1 MCIAGVSSQGM
12 KRFMCHGLYEL
23 IYSMQIIAIDV
34 GMGTQDILLYDDAQH
49 IENNIKMVLPSQTRI
64 IAQRIS
70 HATGA
75 GHDIF
80 LTGTTMGGGPSGK
93 AIREH
98 IKTGLKVYARPDAA
112 LTLHDNLEKVTQM
125 GVTLVGEEESV
136 PGGAEQIEMCDVDT
150 HALGT
155 ALELFETQLPR
166 DFAVAVQDHGEAPD
180 MSNRVFRFR
189 HFRELLKQGGE
200 LERFAHLNKVPPH
213 LSRMQAVIE
222 TLKQPGNNV
231 LLMDT
236 GPAAICGALAGKS
249 GDPVAVVN
257 IGNGHTLAAVV
268 AGNRMLALFEHHT
281 RYVDAQ
287 KIDGLIRRLC
297 DGELGFDDI
306 FNDGGHGCY
315 IQQAVGFLNIE
326 SVIVTGPNRQIMED
340 SALDVEFAAPHG
352 DMMLTGC
359 FGLVEMFGKNM
370 EKTIVANDE

>member
-1 MCIAGVSSQGM
+1 
-12 KRFMCHGLYEL
+12 
-23 IYSMQIIAIDV
+23 MQIMAIDV

-49 IENNIKMVLPSQTRI
+49 IENNIKMVLPSQTQI

-75 GHDIF
+75 GRDVF
-80 LTGTTMGGGPSGK
+80 LTGITMGGGPSGK
-93 AIREH
+93 AVREH
-98 IKTGLKVYARPDAA
+98 IKAGLKVYARQDAA
-112 LTLHDNLEKVTQM
+112 LTIHDNLEKVTQM
-125 GVTLVGEEESV
+125 GVILVGGEDTV
-136 PGGAEQIEMCDVDT
+136 PKGAEHIDMCDVDT
-150 HALGT
+150 YALGT
-155 ALELFETQLPR
+155 ALGLFETQLPG

-180 MSNRVFRFR
+180 MSNRIFRFR
-189 HFRELLKQGGE
+189 HFRELLEQGGE
-200 LERFAHLNKVPPH
+200 LERFAHLNQVPPH
-213 LSRMQAVIE
+213 LSRMQAVMKS
-222 TLKQPGNNV
+222 LKQHGNNV

-236 GPAAICGALAGKS
+236 GPAAICGALAGCS
-249 GDPVAVVN
+249 GGPVAVVN

-287 KIDGLIRRLC
+287 KMDELIRRLC
-297 DGELGFDDI
+297 DGKLSFDDI

-315 IQQAVGFLNIE
+315 IRQAVGFRNIE

-359 FGLVEMFGKNM
+359 FGLVEMFRKNM
-370 EKTIVANDE
+370 QSRHD

>member
-1 MCIAGVSSQGM
+1 MCSAGVSSQGM

-23 IYSMQIIAIDV
+23 IYSMQIMAIDV

-75 GHDIF
+75 GRDIF

-93 AIREH
+93 AVREH
-98 IKTGLKVYARPDAA
+98 IRAGLKVYARPDAA
-112 LTLHDNLEKVTQM
+112 LTIHDNLEKVTQM
-125 GVTLVGEEESV
+125 GVTLVGGEDTI
-136 PGGAEQIEMCDVDT
+136 PGGAKQIEMCDVDT

-155 ALELFETQLPR
+155 ALGLFGTQLPR

-189 HFRELLKQGGE
+189 HFRELLEQGGE
-200 LERFAHLNKVPPH
+200 LERFAHLNQVPPH
-213 LSRMQAVIE
+213 LSRMQAVME

-236 GPAAICGALAGKS
+236 GPAAICGALAGSS
-249 GDPVAVVN
+249 GGPVAVVN

-281 RYVDAQ
+281 RNVDAQ
-287 KIDGLIRRLC
+287 KMDGLIRRLC

-315 IQQAVGFLNIE
+315 IRQAVGFSNIE

-340 SALDVEFAAPHG
+340 SVLDVEFAAPHG

-359 FGLVEMFGKNM
+359 FGLVEMFGKKM
-370 EKTIVANDE
+370 ENRHS

>member
-1 MCIAGVSSQGM
+1 MCCAGVSSQGM

-23 IYSMQIIAIDV
+23 IYSMQIMAIDV

-75 GHDIF
+75 GRDIF

-93 AIREH
+93 AVREH
-98 IKTGLKVYARPDAA
+98 IRAGLKVYARPDAA

-125 GVTLVGEEESV
+125 GVTLVGGEDTI
-136 PGGAEQIEMCDVDT
+136 PGGAKQIEMCDVDT

-155 ALELFETQLPR
+155 ALGLFGTQLPR

-189 HFRELLKQGGE
+189 HFRELLEQGGE
-200 LERFAHLNKVPPH
+200 LERFAHLNQVPPH
-213 LSRMQAVIE
+213 LSRMQAVME

-236 GPAAICGALAGKS
+236 GPAAICGALAGSS
-249 GDPVAVVN
+249 GGPVAVVN

-281 RYVDAQ
+281 RNVDAQ
-287 KIDGLIRRLC
+287 KMDGLIRRLC

-315 IQQAVGFLNIE
+315 IRQAVGFSNIE

-359 FGLVEMFGKNM
+359 FGLVEMFGKKM
-370 EKTIVANDE
+370 ENRHS

>member
-1 MCIAGVSSQGM
+1 
-12 KRFMCHGLYEL
+12 
-23 IYSMQIIAIDV
+23 MQIMAIDV

-49 IENNIKMVLPSQTRI
+49 IENNIKMVLPSQTQI

-75 GHDIF
+75 GRDVF
-80 LTGTTMGGGPSGK
+80 LTGITMGGGPSGK
-93 AIREH
+93 AVREH
-98 IKTGLKVYARPDAA
+98 IKAGLKVYARQDAA
-112 LTLHDNLEKVTQM
+112 LTIHDNLEKVTQM
-125 GVTLVGEEESV
+125 GVILVGGEDTV
-136 PGGAEQIEMCDVDT
+136 PKGAEHIDMCDVDT
-150 HALGT
+150 YALGT
-155 ALELFETQLPR
+155 ALGLFETQLPR

-180 MSNRVFRFR
+180 MSNRIFRFR
-189 HFRELLKQGGE
+189 HFRELLEQGGE
-200 LERFAHLNKVPPH
+200 LERFAHLNQVPPH
-213 LSRMQAVIE
+213 LSRMQAVMKS
-222 TLKQPGNNV
+222 LKQHGNNV

-236 GPAAICGALAGKS
+236 GPAAICGALAGCS
-249 GDPVAVVN
+249 GGPVAVVN

-287 KIDGLIRRLC
+287 KMDELIRRLC
-297 DGELGFDDI
+297 DGKLSFDDI

-315 IQQAVGFLNIE
+315 IRQAVGFRNIE

-359 FGLVEMFGKNM
+359 FGLVEMFRKNM
-370 EKTIVANDE
+370 QSRHD

>member
-1 MCIAGVSSQGM
+1 
-12 KRFMCHGLYEL
+12 
-23 IYSMQIIAIDV
+23 MQIIAIDV

-359 FGLVEMFGKNM
+359 FGLVEMFSKNI
-370 EKTIVANDE
+370 KSRRG

>member
-1 MCIAGVSSQGM
+1 MCCAGVSSQGM

-23 IYSMQIIAIDV
+23 IYSMQIMAIDV

-75 GHDIF
+75 GRDIF

-93 AIREH
+93 AVREH
-98 IKTGLKVYARPDAA
+98 IRAGLKVYARPDAA
-112 LTLHDNLEKVTQM
+112 LTIHDNLEKVTQM
-125 GVTLVGEEESV
+125 GVTLVGGEDTI
-136 PGGAEQIEMCDVDT
+136 PGGAKQIEMCDVDT

-155 ALELFETQLPR
+155 ALGLFGTQLPR

-189 HFRELLKQGGE
+189 HFRELLEQGGE
-200 LERFAHLNKVPPH
+200 LERFAHLNQVPPH
-213 LSRMQAVIE
+213 LSRMQAVME

-236 GPAAICGALAGKS
+236 GPAAICGALAGSS
-249 GDPVAVVN
+249 GGPVAVVN

-281 RYVDAQ
+281 RNVDAQ
-287 KIDGLIRRLC
+287 KMDGLIRRLC

-315 IQQAVGFLNIE
+315 IRQAVGFSNIE

-340 SALDVEFAAPHG
+340 SVLDVEFAAPHG

-359 FGLVEMFGKNM
+359 FGLVEMFGKKM
-370 EKTIVANDE
+370 ENRHS

>member
-1 MCIAGVSSQGM
+1 MCCAGVSSQGM

-23 IYSMQIIAIDV
+23 IYSMQIMAIDV

-75 GHDIF
+75 GRDIF

-93 AIREH
+93 AVREH
-98 IKTGLKVYARPDAA
+98 IRAGLKVYARPDAA
-112 LTLHDNLEKVTQM
+112 LTIHDNLEKVKQM
-125 GVTLVGEEESV
+125 GVTLVGGEDTI
-136 PGGAEQIEMCDVDT
+136 PRGAEQIEMCDVDT

-155 ALELFETQLPR
+155 ALGLFGTQLPR

-189 HFRELLKQGGE
+189 HFRELLEQGGE
-200 LERFAHLNKVPPH
+200 LERFAHLNQVPPH
-213 LSRMQAVIE
+213 LSRMQAVMD

-236 GPAAICGALAGKS
+236 GPAAICGALTGSS
-249 GDPVAVVN
+249 GGPVAVVN

-281 RYVDAQ
+281 RNVDAQ
-287 KIDGLIRRLC
+287 KMDGLIRRLC

-315 IQQAVGFLNIE
+315 IRQAVGFSNIE

-359 FGLVEMFGKNM
+359 FGLVEMFGKKM
-370 EKTIVANDE
+370 ENRYS

>member
-1 MCIAGVSSQGM
+1 
-12 KRFMCHGLYEL
+12 
-23 IYSMQIIAIDV
+23 MQIMAIDV

-75 GHDIF
+75 GRDIF

-93 AIREH
+93 AVREH
-98 IKTGLKVYARPDAA
+98 IRAGLKVYARPDAA
-112 LTLHDNLEKVTQM
+112 LTIHDNLKKVTQM
-125 GVTLVGEEESV
+125 GVTLVGSEETI
-136 PGGAEQIEMCDVDT
+136 PGAKQIEMCDVDT

-155 ALELFETQLPR
+155 ALGLFGTQLPR

-189 HFRELLKQGGE
+189 HFRELLEQGGE
-200 LERFAHLNKVPPH
+200 LERFAHLNQVPPH
-213 LSRMQAVIE
+213 LSRMQAVME

-236 GPAAICGALAGKS
+236 GPAAICGALAGSS
-249 GDPVAVVN
+249 GSPVVVAN

-281 RYVDAQ
+281 RNVDAQ
-287 KIDGLIRRLC
+287 KMDGLIRRLC

-315 IQQAVGFLNIE
+315 IRQAVGFLNIE

-359 FGLVEMFGKNM
+359 FGLVEMFGKKM
-370 EKTIVANDE
+370 ENRHS

>member
-1 MCIAGVSSQGM
+1 M

-23 IYSMQIIAIDV
+23 IYSMQIMAIDV

-75 GHDIF
+75 GRDIF

-93 AIREH
+93 AVREH
-98 IKTGLKVYARPDAA
+98 IRAGLKVYARPDAA

-125 GVTLVGEEESV
+125 GVTLVGGEDTI
-136 PGGAEQIEMCDVDT
+136 PGGAKQIEMCDVDT

-155 ALELFETQLPR
+155 AMGLFGTQLPR

-189 HFRELLKQGGE
+189 HFRELLEQGGE
-200 LERFAHLNKVPPH
+200 LERFAHLNQVPPH
-213 LSRMQAVIE
+213 LSRMQAVME
-222 TLKQPGNNV
+222 ALKQPGNNV

-236 GPAAICGALAGKS
+236 GPAAICGALAGSS
-249 GDPVAVVN
+249 GGPVAVVN

-281 RYVDAQ
+281 RNVDAQ
-287 KIDGLIRRLC
+287 KMDGLIRRLC

-315 IQQAVGFLNIE
+315 IRQAVGFLNIE

-359 FGLVEMFGKNM
+359 FGLVEMFGMKM
-370 EKTIVANDE
+370 ENRHS

>member
-1 MCIAGVSSQGM
+1 MCCAGVSSQGM

-23 IYSMQIIAIDV
+23 IYSMQIMAIDV

-75 GHDIF
+75 GRDIF

-93 AIREH
+93 AVREH
-98 IKTGLKVYARPDAA
+98 IRAGLKVYARPDAA
-112 LTLHDNLEKVTQM
+112 LTIHDNLEKVTQM
-125 GVTLVGEEESV
+125 GVTLVGGEDTI
-136 PGGAEQIEMCDVDT
+136 PGGAKQIEMCDVDT

-155 ALELFETQLPR
+155 ALGLFGTQLPR

-189 HFRELLKQGGE
+189 HFRELLEQGGE
-200 LERFAHLNKVPPH
+200 LERFAHLNQVPPH
-213 LSRMQAVIE
+213 LSRMQAVME

-236 GPAAICGALAGKS
+236 GPAAICGALAGSS
-249 GDPVAVVN
+249 GGPVAVVN

-281 RYVDAQ
+281 RNVDAQ
-287 KIDGLIRRLC
+287 KMDGLIRRLC

-315 IQQAVGFLNIE
+315 IRQAVGFSNIE

-359 FGLVEMFGKNM
+359 FGLVEMFGKKM
-370 EKTIVANDE
+370 ENRHS

>member
-1 MCIAGVSSQGM
+1 LCCSGVLSQGM
-12 KRFMCHGLYEL
+12 KRFMCHELYEL
-23 IYSMQIIAIDV
+23 IYSMQIMAIDV

-70 HATGA
+70 HATGE
-75 GHDIF
+75 GHDVL

-93 AIREH
+93 AVREH
-98 IKTGLKVYARPDAA
+98 IKMGLKVYARPDAA
-112 LTLHDNLEKVTQM
+112 LTLHDNLDKVMQM

-136 PGGAEQIEMCDVDT
+136 PVGTEQIKMCDVDT
-150 HALGT
+150 YALGT
-155 ALELFETQLPR
+155 ALGLFETQLPR

-189 HFRELLKQGGE
+189 HFRELLEQGGE
-200 LERFAHLNKVPPH
+200 LELFAYLNKVPPH
-213 LSRMQAVIE
+213 LSRMQAVMG
-222 TLKQPGNNV
+222 TLKQHGNNV
-231 LLMDT
+231 MLMDT
-236 GPAAICGALAGKS
+236 GPAAICGALAGS
-249 GDPVAVVN
+249 SDSPVAVVN

-287 KIDGLIRRLC
+287 KMDELIRRLC
-297 DGELGFDDI
+297 DGKLGFDDI

-315 IQQAVGFLNIE
+315 IQQTIGFRNIK

-340 SALDVEFAAPHG
+340 SVLDVEFAAPHG

-359 FGLVEMFGKNM
+359 FGLVEMFGKKI
-370 EKTIVANDE
+370 ESRHY

>member
-1 MCIAGVSSQGM
+1 MCFAGVSSQGM

-75 GHDIF
+75 GRDIF

-136 PGGAEQIEMCDVDT
+136 TGGAEQIEMCDVDT

-155 ALELFETQLPR
+155 ALGLFGSQLPR

-189 HFRELLKQGGE
+189 HFKELLKQGGE

-236 GPAAICGALAGKS
+236 GPAAICGALTGKS
-249 GDPVAVVN
+249 SGPVAVVN

-268 AGNRMLALFEHHT
+268 DGNRILALFEHHT

-287 KIDGLIRRLC
+287 KMDGLIRRLC
-297 DGELGFDDI
+297 DGKLGFDDI

-326 SVIVTGPNRQIMED
+326 SVIVTGPNRQIMEE
-340 SALDVEFAAPHG
+340 SSLDVEFAAPHG

-359 FGLVEMFGKNM
+359 FGLVEMFGKKM
-370 EKTIVANDE
+370 ERTIVANDE

>member
-1 MCIAGVSSQGM
+1 LCCAGVSSQGM

-23 IYSMQIIAIDV
+23 TYSMQIMAIDV

-75 GHDIF
+75 GRDIF

-93 AIREH
+93 AVREH
-98 IKTGLKVYARPDAA
+98 IRAGLKVYARPDAA
-112 LTLHDNLEKVTQM
+112 LTIHDNLEKVTQM
-125 GVTLVGEEESV
+125 GVTLVGGEDTI
-136 PGGAEQIEMCDVDT
+136 PGGAKQIEMCDVDT

-155 ALELFETQLPR
+155 ALGLFGTQLPR

-189 HFRELLKQGGE
+189 HFRELLEQGGE
-200 LERFAHLNKVPPH
+200 LERFAHLNQVPPH
-213 LSRMQAVIE
+213 LSRMQAVME

-236 GPAAICGALAGKS
+236 GPAAICGALGGSS
-249 GDPVAVVN
+249 GGPVAVVN

-287 KIDGLIRRLC
+287 KMDGLIRRLC

-315 IQQAVGFLNIE
+315 IRQAVGFSNIE

-359 FGLVEMFGKNM
+359 FGLVEMFGKKM
-370 EKTIVANDE
+370 ENRHD

>member
-1 MCIAGVSSQGM
+1 MCCAGVSSQGM

-23 IYSMQIIAIDV
+23 IYSMQIMAIDV

-75 GHDIF
+75 GRDIF

-93 AIREH
+93 AVREH
-98 IKTGLKVYARPDAA
+98 IRAGLKVYARPDAA
-112 LTLHDNLEKVTQM
+112 LTIHDNLEKVTQM
-125 GVTLVGEEESV
+125 GVTLVGGEDTI
-136 PGGAEQIEMCDVDT
+136 PGGAKQIEMCDVDT

-155 ALELFETQLPR
+155 ALGLFGTQLPR

-189 HFRELLKQGGE
+189 HFRELLEQGGE
-200 LERFAHLNKVPPH
+200 LERFAHLNQVPPH
-213 LSRMQAVIE
+213 LSRMQAVME

-236 GPAAICGALAGKS
+236 GPAAICGALPGSS
-249 GDPVAVVN
+249 GGPVTVVN
-257 IGNGHTLAAVV
+257 IGNGHSLAAVV

-281 RYVDAQ
+281 RNVDAQ
-287 KIDGLIRRLC
+287 KMDGLIRRLC

-315 IQQAVGFLNIE
+315 IRQAVGFSNIE

-340 SALDVEFAAPHG
+340 SVLDVEFAAPHG

-359 FGLVEMFGKNM
+359 FGLVEMFGKKM
-370 EKTIVANDE
+370 ENRHS

>member
-1 MCIAGVSSQGM
+1 LCFAGVSSQGM

-23 IYSMQIIAIDV
+23 IYSMQIMAIDV
-34 GMGTQDILLYDDAQH
+34 GMGTQDILLYDDSQH

-70 HATGA
+70 HATCEGR
-75 GHDIF
+75 DVF

-93 AIREH
+93 AVREH
-98 IKTGLKVYARPDAA
+98 IKKGLKVYARPDAA
-112 LTLHDNLEKVTQM
+112 LTLHDNLEKVMQM
-125 GVTLVGEEESV
+125 GVKLVDEEYTVS
-136 PGGAEQIEMCDVDT
+136 GGAEQIEMCDVDT

-155 ALELFETQLPR
+155 ALGLFETQMPS
-166 DFAVAVQDHGEAPD
+166 DFAVAVQDHGKAPD
-180 MSNRVFRFR
+180 MSNRVYRFR
-189 HFRELLKQGGE
+189 YFRELLEQGGE
-200 LERFAHLNKVPPH
+200 LERFAHLNKVPLH
-213 LSRMQAVIE
+213 LSRMQAVMK
-222 TLKQPGNNV
+222 TLKQHGNNV

-236 GPAAICGALAGKS
+236 GPAAICGALAGSS
-249 GDPVAVVN
+249 GGPVAVVN

-268 AGNRMLALFEHHT
+268 AGNRMLALFEHHS

-287 KIDGLIRRLC
+287 KMDGLIRRLC

-315 IQQAVGFLNIE
+315 IRQSVGFLNIE

-340 SALDVEFAAPHG
+340 SSLNVEFAAPHG

-359 FGLVEMFGKNM
+359 FGLVEMFGKKM
-370 EKTIVANDE
+370 KDRHS

>member
-1 MCIAGVSSQGM
+1 MCFAGVSSQGM

-23 IYSMQIIAIDV
+23 IYSMQIMAIDV

-75 GHDIF
+75 GRDIF

-93 AIREH
+93 AVREH
-98 IKTGLKVYARPDAA
+98 IKAGLKVYARPDAA
-112 LTLHDNLEKVTQM
+112 LTIHDNLEKVTQM
-125 GVTLVGEEESV
+125 GVTLVGEEDTV
-136 PGGAEQIEMCDVDT
+136 PRGTEQIEMCDVDT

-155 ALELFETQLPR
+155 ALGLFETQLPG

-200 LERFAHLNKVPPH
+200 MERFAHLNKVPPH
-213 LSRMQAVIE
+213 LSRMQAVMGS
-222 TLKQPGNNV
+222 LKQHGNNV

-236 GPAAICGALAGKS
+236 GPAAICGALTGKS
-249 GDPVAVVN
+249 GGPVAVVN

-281 RYVDAQ
+281 SYVDAQ
-287 KIDGLIRRLC
+287 KMDGLIRRLC
-297 DGELGFDDI
+297 DGKLGFDDI

-315 IQQAVGFLNIE
+315 IRQAVGFLNIE

-359 FGLVEMFGKNM
+359 FGLVEMFGKKM
-370 EKTIVANDE
+370 EKTIVANDK

>member
-1 MCIAGVSSQGM
+1 M

-23 IYSMQIIAIDV
+23 IYSMQIMAIDV

-75 GHDIF
+75 GRDIF
-80 LTGTTMGGGPSGK
+80 LAGTTMGGGPSGK
-93 AIREH
+93 AVREH
-98 IKTGLKVYARPDAA
+98 IKAGLKVYARPDAA
-112 LTLHDNLEKVTQM
+112 LTLHDNLEKVVQM
-125 GVTLVGEEESV
+125 GVTLVGGEESV
-136 PGGAEQIEMCDVDT
+136 PGGAEQIGMCDVDT
-150 HALGT
+150 HALST
-155 ALELFETQLPR
+155 ALGLFETQLPR

-189 HFRELLKQGGE
+189 HFRELLEQGGE

-213 LSRMQAVIE
+213 LSRMQAVMG

-249 GDPVAVVN
+249 GGPVAVVN

-287 KIDGLIRRLC
+287 KMDGLIRRLC
-297 DGELGFDDI
+297 DGELGFDEI

-315 IQQAVGFLNIE
+315 IRQAVGSGNIE

-359 FGLVEMFGKNM
+359 FGLVEMFGKKM
-370 EKTIVANDE
+370 ESRHD

>member
-1 MCIAGVSSQGM
+1 MCCAGVSSQGM

-23 IYSMQIIAIDV
+23 IYSMQIMAIDV
-34 GMGTQDILLYDDAQH
+34 GKGTQDILLYDDTQH

-80 LTGTTMGGGPSGK
+80 LTGTTMGGGPSAK
-93 AIREH
+93 AVRKH
-98 IKTGLKVYARPDAA
+98 IKTGLKIYAHPDAA
-112 LTLHDNLEKVTQM
+112 LTLHDNLEKVAQM
-125 GVTLVGEEESV
+125 GVTLVGEEDTV
-136 PGGAEQIEMCDVDT
+136 PGRAEQIEMCDVDT

-155 ALELFETQLPR
+155 ALGLFETQMPR
-166 DFAVAVQDHGEAPD
+166 DFAVAVQDHGEAPN

-189 HFRELLKQGGE
+189 HFKELLEQGGE
-200 LERFAHLNKVPPH
+200 LERFAYLNKVPPY
-213 LSRMQAVIE
+213 LSRMQAVIG
-222 TLKQPGNNV
+222 TLKHHGNNV

-249 GDPVAVVN
+249 GGPVVVVN

-287 KIDGLIRRLC
+287 KMDELIRRLC

-315 IQQAVGFLNIE
+315 IRQAVGFSNIE

-340 SALDVEFAAPHG
+340 SVLDMEFAAPHG

-359 FGLVEMFGKNM
+359 FGLVEMFGKKM
-370 EKTIVANDE
+370 ESRHD

>member
-1 MCIAGVSSQGM
+1 MCCAGVSSQGM

-23 IYSMQIIAIDV
+23 IYSMQIMAIDV

-75 GHDIF
+75 GRDIF

-93 AIREH
+93 AVREH
-98 IKTGLKVYARPDAA
+98 IRAGLKVYARPDAA

-125 GVTLVGEEESV
+125 GVTLVGGEETI
-136 PGGAEQIEMCDVDT
+136 PGGAKQIEMCDVDT

-155 ALELFETQLPR
+155 ALGLFGTQLPR

-189 HFRELLKQGGE
+189 HFRELLEQGGE
-200 LERFAHLNKVPPH
+200 LERFAHLNQVPPH
-213 LSRMQAVIE
+213 LSRMQAVME

-236 GPAAICGALAGKS
+236 GPAAICGALTGKS
-249 GDPVAVVN
+249 GGPVAVVN

-281 RYVDAQ
+281 RNVDAQ
-287 KIDGLIRRLC
+287 KMDGLIRRLC

-315 IQQAVGFLNIE
+315 IRQAVGFLNIE

-359 FGLVEMFGKNM
+359 FGLVEMFGMKM
-370 EKTIVANDE
+370 ENRHS

>member
-1 MCIAGVSSQGM
+1 LCCAGVSSQGM

-23 IYSMQIIAIDV
+23 IYSMQIMAIDV

-75 GHDIF
+75 GRDIF

-93 AIREH
+93 AVREH
-98 IKTGLKVYARPDAA
+98 IRAGLKVYARPDAA
-112 LTLHDNLEKVTQM
+112 LTIHDNLEKVTQM
-125 GVTLVGEEESV
+125 GVTLVGGEDTI
-136 PGGAEQIEMCDVDT
+136 PGGAKQIEMCDVDT

-155 ALELFETQLPR
+155 ALGLFGTQLPR

-189 HFRELLKQGGE
+189 HFRELLEQGGE
-200 LERFAHLNKVPPH
+200 LERFAHLNQVPPH
-213 LSRMQAVIE
+213 LSRMQAVME

-236 GPAAICGALAGKS
+236 GPAAICGALPGSS
-249 GDPVAVVN
+249 GGPVAVVN

-281 RYVDAQ
+281 RNVDAQ
-287 KIDGLIRRLC
+287 KMDGLIRRLC

-315 IQQAVGFLNIE
+315 IRQAVGFSNIE

-359 FGLVEMFGKNM
+359 FGLVEMFGKKM
-370 EKTIVANDE
+370 ENRHD

>member
-23 IYSMQIIAIDV
+23 IYSMQIMAIDV

-249 GDPVAVVN
+249 SGPVAVVN

-359 FGLVEMFGKNM
+359 FGLVEIFGKKM

>member
-1 MCIAGVSSQGM
+1 MCCAGVSSQGM

-23 IYSMQIIAIDV
+23 IYSMQIMAIDV

-75 GHDIF
+75 GRDIF

-93 AIREH
+93 AVREH
-98 IKTGLKVYARPDAA
+98 IRAGLKVYARPDAA
-112 LTLHDNLEKVTQM
+112 LTIHDNLEKVTQM
-125 GVTLVGEEESV
+125 GVTLVGGEDTI
-136 PGGAEQIEMCDVDT
+136 PGGAKQIEMCDVDT

-155 ALELFETQLPR
+155 ALGLFETQLPR

-189 HFRELLKQGGE
+189 HFRELLEQGGE
-200 LERFAHLNKVPPH
+200 LERFAHLNQVPPH
-213 LSRMQAVIE
+213 LSRMQAVME

-236 GPAAICGALAGKS
+236 GPAAICGALAGSS
-249 GDPVAVVN
+249 GGPVAVVN

-281 RYVDAQ
+281 RNVDAQ
-287 KIDGLIRRLC
+287 KMDGLIRRLC
-297 DGELGFDDI
+297 DGKLGFDDI

-315 IQQAVGFLNIE
+315 IRQAVGFSNIE

-359 FGLVEMFGKNM
+359 FGLVEMFGKKM
-370 EKTIVANDE
+370 ENRHD